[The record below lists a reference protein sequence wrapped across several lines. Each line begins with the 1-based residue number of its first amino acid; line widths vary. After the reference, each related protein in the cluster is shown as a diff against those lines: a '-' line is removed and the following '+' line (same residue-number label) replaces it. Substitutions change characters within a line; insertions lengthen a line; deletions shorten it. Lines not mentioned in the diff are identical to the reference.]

1 MIMFCVGMPNF
12 RKITRSK
19 FENYRYFQ
27 QCSIIWS
34 SNSASDR
41 FFTTVMDGIG
51 RHVDLFHPQFRSPK
65 TSTYSIP
72 SNFWLFAPPPK
83 QVFSKVGT
91 NQYFKAW
98 YHSLNNSDF
107 VLFWVDIIHQVFWI
121 YFRIASFVTLMQIII
136 QLLHDILLTYWF
148 IIANHILN
156 QINVR

>member
-107 VLFWVDIIHQVFWI
+107 VLFWVDNHPSSLLNLFQNREFCNTNSNVIVTWPCISES
-121 YFRIASFVTLMQIII
+121 YFESCSNEIR
-136 QLLHDILLTYWF
+136 
-148 IIANHILN
+148 
-156 QINVR
+156 